1 MGKMPT
7 QTHLG
12 KMAKQ
17 TRVRLLEV
25 IVSAQKEPT
34 RWKWHVSEGGLELT
48 HGYATSRETAQ
59 RDGDS
64 ALFTMLSASQSP

>member
-1 MGKMPT
+1 MPT
-7 QTHLG
+7 QAQVG

-17 TRVRLLEV
+17 PRVHLLEV

-34 RWKWHVSEGGLELT
+34 RWRWHVSEGGVELV

-64 ALFTMLSASQSP
+64 ALFKMLSAPPAP

>member
-1 MGKMPT
+1 MPT
-7 QTHLG
+7 QTHVG
-12 KMAKQ
+12 KMAKE

-34 RWKWHVSEGGLELT
+34 RWKWHVSEGGLELV

-64 ALFTMLSASQSP
+64 VLFAMLSVPQAP

>member
-1 MGKMPT
+1 M
-7 QTHLG
+7 HVG

-34 RWKWHVSEGGLELT
+34 RWKWHVSEGGLELV

-59 RDGDS
+59 RNGDS
-64 ALFTMLSASQSP
+64 VLFTMRSAAQVP

>member
-1 MGKMPT
+1 M
-7 QTHLG
+7 HVG

-34 RWKWHVSEGGLELT
+34 RWKWHVSEGGLELV
-48 HGYATSRETAQ
+48 HGYATAREPAH
-59 RDGDS
+59 RNGDS
-64 ALFTMLSASQSP
+64 VLFTMRSAAQAP